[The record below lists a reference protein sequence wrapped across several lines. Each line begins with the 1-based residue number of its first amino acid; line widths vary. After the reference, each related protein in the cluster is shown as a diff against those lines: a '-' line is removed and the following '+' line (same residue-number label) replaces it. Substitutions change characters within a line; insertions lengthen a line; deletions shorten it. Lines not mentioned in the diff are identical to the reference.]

1 MPRSPFIHVWKRLG
15 AVGFPKAFVQG
26 TVLPDWWDE
35 AMGRTQAGYE
45 STVGLL
51 ATRLGLTHASLRDPK
66 ATLAFRDDAP
76 VCFKLKDGT
85 TTETVS
91 ASQSF
96 AVQLARLALKGVP
109 PRLLPD
115 RTAGEVREEVLGS
128 DRPWIDLE
136 ALLDW
141 CWDAGVPV
149 LHIDCRRIGGQ
160 TMDAMA
166 VRVEGRHAVV
176 LSRRERSPAKL
187 LFHLAHE
194 LGHVQLGH
202 LDADG
207 VIADEDISSRADPTH
222 RDVQEEEANAF
233 AVTLLTGNPKTV
245 FKLGA
250 LSRAATLAKNAQEK
264 GVASGVLPA
273 SVVLLNTQYL
283 KEKKPHINPWPRVSG
298 ALKILEPDVDG
309 PSQVNAALRDRLDWS
324 ALSDDRAD
332 FLADALHIEPAV
344 EA

>member
-1 MPRSPFIHVWKRLG
+1 MPRSPFTHVWKRLR
-15 AVGFPKAFVQG
+15 AIGFPKAFVQG

-35 AMGRTQAGYE
+35 AMVQTQAGYE

-51 ATRLGLTHASLRDPK
+51 ATRLGLTHASLRDPR

-85 TTETVS
+85 TVETVS

-109 PRLLPD
+109 PRSLPD
-115 RTAGEVREEVLGS
+115 RTAEEVREEVLKD

-136 ALLDW
+136 ALLGW
-141 CWDAGVPV
+141 CWDVGLPV
-149 LHIDCRRIGGQ
+149 LHVDCRDIRGK

-166 VRVEGRHAVV
+166 VRVDGRYAVV
-176 LSRRERSPAKL
+176 VCRNESSPARL
-187 LFHLAHE
+187 LFYLAHE
-194 LGHVQLGH
+194 VGHVLLGH
-202 LDADG
+202 LSADG
-207 VIADEDISSRADPTH
+207 VIADESIADRDAD
-222 RDVQEEEANAF
+222 RDVQEVEANAF
-233 AVTLLTGNPKTV
+233 AIALLTGSRRTV
-245 FKLGA
+245 YKLGA
-250 LSRAATLAKNAQEK
+250 TSRAETMVRKAREK
-264 GVASGVLPA
+264 GAADGVLPA
-273 SVVLLNTQYL
+273 SIVLLSTAYL
-283 KEKKPHINPWPRVSG
+283 RKHFPHIKPWGRATK
-298 ALKILEPDVDG
+298 ALRTLEPDADG
-309 PSQVNAALRDRLDWS
+309 PSQVNFALRDRLDWS